1 MNEDIFNRLYDEY
14 HQDIFC
20 FLIYLVKNR
29 DVAEDLSHE
38 VYMRVLKAYNR
49 FESRSSEKTWLL
61 AITKNVAIDYF
72 RKQNVRKKHHFEHFD
87 WERGQLISDSPS
99 PEFYVETKDEAG
111 LLMEQLDLCTGDQK
125 VVIIMRYFQQLSIA
139 ETAQILGWTESKV
152 KTTQHRALKQLKDF
166 YKNLTGEASSI

>member
-1 MNEDIFNRLYDEY
+1 MKEEIFNRLYDEY

-38 VYMRVLKAYNR
+38 VYMRVLKSYSR

-72 RKQNVRKKHHFEHFD
+72 RKQNVRKKHQFEFFD
-87 WERGQLISDSPS
+87 WEQDHLMSDSPS
-99 PEFYVETKDEAG
+99 PEFHAEKNDASSV
-111 LLMEQLDLCTGDQK
+111 LMEQLDLCTGDQK

-152 KTTQHRALKQLKDF
+152 KTTQHRALKQLRTL
-166 YKNLTGEASSI
+166 YKNLIEEASSI